1 MRNPARMRAQRANR
15 TERSEHT
22 DHSNQINSKPPTIPT
37 HFSLPLHKPYIM
49 KKFLTLAL
57 ALLALSCTHREKLNS
72 AHSDAQHEAARI
84 SLNDGQKWSVNPEM
98 KPYVS
103 NGRELVNSFLEGNQS
118 DYATLA
124 EKLQEQNQLLIK
136 SCTMKGESHDELHK
150 WLHPHLEMTDALA
163 DADAAS
169 AREIALQL
177 QHSYEL
183 YGEYF
188 N

>member
-1 MRNPARMRAQRANR
+1 
-15 TERSEHT
+15 
-22 DHSNQINSKPPTIPT
+22 
-37 HFSLPLHKPYIM
+37 M
-49 KKFLTLAL
+49 KKFLTLGI

-72 AHSDAQHEAARI
+72 AEGDTHHASTEI
-84 SLNDGQKWSVNPEM
+84 TLNNGQKWTVNPEM

-103 NGRELVNSFLEGNQS
+103 NGRDLVNTFVDGNQTN
-118 DYATLA
+118 YAALA

-150 WLHPHLEMTDALA
+150 WLHPHLEMTEALA
-163 DADAAS
+163 DADASS
-169 AREIALQL
+169 AREIVLQL

-183 YGEYF
+183 YDEYF